1 MYSLLVTADNTAW
14 DGSTSTYTYPRSRF
28 LEYTNESVAARFKE
42 LNSEQIEHLLALPF
56 LFAYEGR
63 EDMQLGRLT
72 SIKLRGRDVVIG
84 FQSDENNA
92 PIPFE
97 RVDPIQHRLDI
108 RDWEMNRTH
117 WAIKEEDLLVE
128 LAGAGLVADH
138 RNPEPSRAALPPP
151 VRPQYSASSV
161 AEFVNIVLAMPKR
174 GKEIFYRGH
183 SNRDSYRLEPSV
195 FRKDGAGNH
204 LHLHHEH
211 HLYNELILS
220 HSGEF
225 QSDQYTLDRL
235 VRMQHYSLPTRLL
248 DITSN
253 PLIALFFA
261 CESASNSAQAQEIP
275 GEVIL
280 LSLEQ
285 ASIKYFD
292 SDTASCLANLARLP
306 QADKDEIDYA
316 LDAEAF
322 NAQESIRKLLHLI
335 RQEKPYF
342 APQIN
347 KDDLLNVVC
356 VKSKRSN
363 DRISFQSGVFLLFG
377 QDAILDEEGSER
389 IGIERI
395 QILNKREILQ
405 ELDQLNIT
413 SRTVFPHIEASA
425 RYIAEKFRFVQAGQT

>member
-42 LNSEQIEHLLALPF
+42 LNSEQIEHLLALPC

-63 EDMQLGRLT
+63 EDMQLGQLT
-72 SIKLRGRDVVIG
+72 SIRLRGRDVVIG
-84 FQSDENNA
+84 FQIDENNV

-97 RVDPIQHRLDI
+97 HIDPIQHRLDI

-151 VRPQYSASSV
+151 VYPQHSASSV

-183 SNRDSYRLEPSV
+183 SNRDNYRLEPSV

-261 CESASNSAQAQEIP
+261 CESASKSAQAQEVP

-316 LDAEAF
+316 LDIEAF

-363 DRISFQSGVFLLFG
+363 DRISFQSGAFLLFG

-413 SRTVFPHIEASA
+413 SRTVFPHIETSA
-425 RYIAEKFRFVQAGQT
+425 RYIAEKFRFKQEEQA